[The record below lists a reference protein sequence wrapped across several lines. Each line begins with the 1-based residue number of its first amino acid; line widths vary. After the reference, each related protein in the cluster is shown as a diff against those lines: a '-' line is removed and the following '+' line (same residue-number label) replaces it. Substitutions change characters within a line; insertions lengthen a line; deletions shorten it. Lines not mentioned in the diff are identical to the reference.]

1 MTDTKL
7 AFTIDD
13 DLKANWAIKKIGE
26 HQRNIYKIED
36 RRDSFIADYNARI
49 EEAKKNCDEE
59 CDAEYRAIDFLVD
72 KLRDFA
78 ANHLPD
84 NKRTLKFPEGNLK
97 FIKTSPKFLFDDGS
111 EPSANSQQ
119 LINYLQKTNP
129 DFIKSH
135 IRYSADWTNFKR
147 QLSFDSDG
155 KVFNSNT
162 GELINELHALPS
174 NDKFLVIPK
183 ELPDEN

>member
-49 EEAKKNCDEE
+49 EEAKKICDEE

-78 ANHLPD
+78 ETHMPNG
-84 NKRTLKFPEGNLK
+84 KRTLKFPEGHLK
-97 FIKTSPKFLFDDGS
+97 LIKTPAKFYFDNGS
-111 EPSANSQQ
+111 EPSANSEL
-119 LINYLQKTNP
+119 LIDYLEKNNP
-129 DFIKSH
+129 NFIKTQT
-135 IRYSADWTNFKR
+135 RRTADWANFKQR
-147 QLSFDSDG
+147 LSFGNDG
-155 KVFNSNT
+155 KVFNADT
-162 GELINELHALPS
+162 GELIGELHALPPT
-174 NDKFLVIPK
+174 DKFLVVPK
-183 ELPDEN
+183 EINNED